1 MKIGFD
7 VSQTGSG
14 KAGCGFFADSL
25 IRQLTASDETN
36 EYLLYPTFG
45 GHFWDPNWKISTFN
59 VNRPRVRRVEGYA
72 THGESRKFWLNPD
85 DDFEEKLGFPDIVHS
100 MNFFCPPDDKR
111 FRIAYMLYDLCF
123 IRHPDW
129 TTEENRLG
137 CFDGVFRASLYADF
151 IITISEYSRTHFLR
165 TFPYFPDER
174 IKNVGGASR
183 LSIQEDLPRPNRLR
197 NLKKGGF
204 WLVVGTLEPRKN
216 HIRLLSA
223 FLKLKK
229 EQGSLLPIV
238 VAGGKGWLDE
248 EIRNGLASVEL
259 EKELF
264 TLGYVDEDELHW
276 LYQNC
281 FAFVFPSL
289 FEGLGLPVLEAMSCG
304 APVLTSECSSLTEL
318 AGDSAILVD
327 PYEEESILKGL
338 RTLLLD
344 SVQRGSL
351 AARGLRRSREFTWEN
366 IAEKVRG
373 IYEEMLI
380 LPRRKFATKK
390 ERPVHKEIII

>member
-1 MKIGFD
+1 MRIGFD

-25 IRQLTASDETN
+25 IRQLTASDGAN

-45 GHFWDPNWKISTFN
+45 DHFWDPDWKVSTFD
-59 VNRPRVRRVEGYA
+59 VNRTGVRRVEGCA
-72 THGESRKFWLNPD
+72 THRESREFWSKPA
-85 DDFEEKLGFPDIVHS
+85 DDFEEKLGFPDIVQS
-100 MNFFCPPDDKR
+100 MNFFCPPHGKR
-111 FRIAYMLYDLCF
+111 FRIAYMLYDLSF
-123 IRHPDW
+123 LRHPNW
-129 TTEENRLG
+129 TTEENRVA

-151 IITISEYSRTHFLR
+151 VITISEYTRTDFLR

-174 IKNVGGASR
+174 IRNVGGASR
-183 LSIQEDLPRPNRLR
+183 LRLQEDLPKPERLR
-197 NLKKGGF
+197 NLKKGEF
-204 WLVVGTLEPRKN
+204 WLVVGTQEPRKN
-216 HIRLLSA
+216 HLRLLSA
-223 FLKLKK
+223 FLKLKR
-229 EQGSLLPIV
+229 EQGRLLPIV

-248 EIRNGLASVEL
+248 EIRNRLASPEL
-259 EKELF
+259 EKELL

-327 PYEEESILKGL
+327 PYEEESIFQGL
-338 RTLLLD
+338 RTLALD
-344 SVQRGSL
+344 SVRRSSL
-351 AARGLRRSREFTWEN
+351 AARGLRRAREFSWE
-366 IAEKVRG
+366 AVAGKVRE
-373 IYEEMLI
+373 IYEEMLA
-380 LPRRKFATKK
+380 LPRRS
-390 ERPVHKEIII
+390 